1 MVDTKEKYPVC
12 LNRNSRAALRRFLE
26 PLSFLAL
33 LKARRPLRPAFL
45 EPARAALRRKPD
57 RGAS

>member
-33 LKARRPLRPAFL
+33 LKAKRTLRPAFL
-45 EPARAALRRKPD
+45 EPARANLPRKTD